1 VTILFTNN
9 AKTTLSA
16 GITNVATSIPV
27 AAGYGALFPAP
38 SGSDFFY
45 ATLTDVSN
53 NIEIVK
59 VTSRSTDTM
68 TVVRGQEGTTARAY
82 LTGDKFQLRI
92 TAASLTAFVQLAG
105 TQTLTNKTIDTAG
118 PNTIKVNGNTLAA
131 SAGTATVTVPNS
143 TDTLVGKA
151 TTDTLTN
158 KTIDTAGG
166 NVLKVNGNTLAAS
179 AGTATVTV
187 PNSTDTLVGK
197 ATTDTL
203 TNKTID
209 TAGGNVLK
217 VNGNT
222 LAASAGT
229 ATVTVPNSTDTLV
242 GKATTDTLTNKTF
255 DTAGAGNSLLVAGVA
270 VTALAGTTGASG
282 SILVNGVRFQWGSGS
297 VTPAGGGTAGEATIT
312 FTTPFASACRGVI
325 ACPDLPA
332 GGVGGSSNYAIYVRN
347 ISAAG
352 CNIGMDSNGGAS
364 GIYTCYYLAWGD

>member
-118 PNTIKVNGNTLAA
+118 RQHREGQREHP
-131 SAGTATVTVPNS
+131 
-143 TDTLVGKA
+143 
-151 TTDTLTN
+151 
-158 KTIDTAGG
+158 
-166 NVLKVNGNTLAAS
+166 
-179 AGTATVTV
+179 
-187 PNSTDTLVGK
+187 
-197 ATTDTL
+197 
-203 TNKTID
+203 
-209 TAGGNVLK
+209 
-217 VNGNT
+217 
-222 LAASAGT
+222 
-229 ATVTVPNSTDTLV
+229 
-242 GKATTDTLTNKTF
+242 
-255 DTAGAGNSLLVAGVA
+255 
-270 VTALAGTTGASG
+270 
-282 SILVNGVRFQWGSGS
+282 
-297 VTPAGGGTAGEATIT
+297 
-312 FTTPFASACRGVI
+312 
-325 ACPDLPA
+325 
-332 GGVGGSSNYAIYVRN
+332 GGVGRHGDRDHPQRDRHARRP
-347 ISAAG
+347 G
-352 CNIGMDSNGGAS
+352 DHGHPDQQDHRHGRPERPEGQREHPGGLGRDGHRDPAQLDRHP
-364 GIYTCYYLAWGD
+364 GRPGDHGHPDQQDHRHRLGRTS

>member
-1 VTILFTNN
+1 MTILFTNN

-68 TVVRGQEGTTARAY
+68 TAVRGQEGTTARAY

-118 PNTIKVNGNTLAA
+118 GNVLKVNGNTLAA
-131 SAGTATVTVPNS
+131 SADTETITLPAA
-143 TDTLVGKA
+143 TDTLVGRA

-179 AGTATVTV
+179 ADTETITLPAA
-187 PNSTDTLVGK
+187 TDTLVGR
-197 ATTDTL
+197 
-203 TNKTID
+203 
-209 TAGGNVLK
+209 
-217 VNGNT
+217 
-222 LAASAGT
+222 
-229 ATVTVPNSTDTLV
+229 
-242 GKATTDTLTNKTF
+242 ATTDTLTNKTF
-255 DTAGAGNSLLVAGVA
+255 DTAGTGNSLLVAGVA

-297 VTPAGGGTAGEATIT
+297 VTPAASGTTGEASIT
-312 FTTPFASACRGVI
+312 FSTAFSTACRGVI
-325 ACPDLPA
+325 ACQDLP
-332 GGVGGSSNYAIYVRN
+332 GGAVGSTNYAVYVRGL
-347 ISAAG
+347 STSG
-352 CNIGMDSNGGAS
+352 CFIGLDSS
-364 GIYTCYYLAWGD
+364 GTPHNVTTCYYLAWGD

>member
-118 PNTIKVNGNTLAA
+118 PNTI
-131 SAGTATVTVPNS
+131 
-143 TDTLVGKA
+143 
-151 TTDTLTN
+151 
-158 KTIDTAGG
+158 
-166 NVLKVNGNTLAAS
+166 
-179 AGTATVTV
+179 
-187 PNSTDTLVGK
+187 
-197 ATTDTL
+197 
-203 TNKTID
+203 
-209 TAGGNVLK
+209 K